1 MFVFS
6 QLLVQEIASGF
17 IFMYAKTC
25 VSASIVARE
34 HAIINIES
42 KWSPIGSIDS
52 TLPSSSLS
60 FSSSLSSSLIIT
72 TSSSANSISEFVSDS
87 EDTGDSIG
95 SSGWK
100 SASDS
105 VECVAPETVSSL
117 SVCHVPGPLRVASPR
132 CRCLWASTNAVCN
145 QHCGCDLAP
154 LALAHPGL
162 CSVPQLWG
170 IQSATL
176 TCLVAVEMKG
186 HHDTRGD

>member
-1 MFVFS
+1 MPKHVYQPPLWQENMLLLTLKVNGV
-6 QLLVQEIASGF
+6 QLVALIALF
-17 IFMYAKTC
+17 LHHHYQ
-25 VSASIVARE
+25 
-34 HAIINIES
+34 
-42 KWSPIGSIDS
+42 
-52 TLPSSSLS
+52 
-60 FSSSLSSSLIIT
+60 SSSLIIT
-72 TSSSANSISEFVSDS
+72 TSSSVNSISEFVSDS

-145 QHCGCDLAP
+145 HHYGCDLAP

-186 HHDTRGD
+186 HHDTWGD